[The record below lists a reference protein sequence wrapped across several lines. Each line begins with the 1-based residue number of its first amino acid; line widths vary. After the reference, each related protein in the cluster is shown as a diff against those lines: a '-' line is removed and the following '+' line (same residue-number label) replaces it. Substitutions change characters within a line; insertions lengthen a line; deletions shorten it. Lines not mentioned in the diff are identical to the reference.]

1 VSGPFEE
8 KAITMS
14 LTYTPVEFTRNGD
27 IADPE
32 QLRKAIEAAGR
43 STDLLLF
50 AHGWN
55 NDIPHAAGLIR
66 KLGDNIETLLPHR
79 LDAGRSLELVGLL
92 WPSQQW
98 GSDAADTPGGGLAG
112 RNGADDLKAT
122 IAGFEDQ
129 PAARRLEDT
138 VDGLDKDPAAREAF
152 LGLIRGLL
160 PPPGEV
166 NDDDAMPESLR
177 TAAAADVFQAVDEA
191 GDDVAAQIVLPLP
204 AEGEQIDP
212 AAIGGDQVVAA
223 GFGDF
228 FRNPFQRARQL
239 LNLVTFYQMKDRAGK
254 VGGNGVKQLLEAVNA
269 AHGDTRL
276 HLAGHSFGA
285 RVVSKAAAVTSTPI
299 SSVSLLQG
307 AYSHRGLAAAAGKFG
322 DGAFRAMLT
331 GNRLDGPVIITY
343 THNDLAVTL
352 AYALASRL
360 ARQTGAGLGDAGD
373 PYGGLGAN
381 GAVQTAEA
389 VPGVLGDEQE
399 TYTFKPGSVY
409 NLRADQHVSN
419 HSDVTNLSV
428 ANAVLTAIASG
439 R

>member
-1 VSGPFEE
+1 M
-8 KAITMS
+8 A
-14 LTYTPVEFTRNGD
+14 LTYTAVEFTKSGD
-27 IADPE
+27 IADPG
-32 QLRKAIEAAGR
+32 QLQKAIDAAGR

-66 KLGDNIETLLPHR
+66 RLGDNVESLLPDR
-79 LDAGRSLELVGLL
+79 LDAGRTLELVGLL

-112 RNGADDLKAT
+112 RSAADDLKAG
-122 IAGFEDQ
+122 IGARLEDQ
-129 PAARRLEDT
+129 PAARQLQDT
-138 VDGLDKDPAAREAF
+138 VDGLDRDPAAREAF

-212 AAIGGDQVVAA
+212 AAVGGDQVVAA

-228 FRNPFQRARQL
+228 FRNPFQRAQQL

-254 VGGNGVKQLLEAVNA
+254 VGGNGVKQLLEIVHA
-269 AHGDTRL
+269 AHGGTRL

-285 RVVSKAAAVTSTPI
+285 RVVSKAAAVTSAPI

-307 AYSHRGLAAAAGKFG
+307 AYSHRGLAAAAGRFD

-331 GNRLDGPVIITY
+331 GAGLHGPVIITH

-360 ARQTGAGLGDAGD
+360 ARQTGAGLGDADD

-399 TYTFKPGSVY
+399 KYPFEAGSVY

-428 ANAVLTAIASG
+428 ANAVLTAIAAG